1 MKKTEAVAALAA
13 LAQDNRLDVFR
24 LLVQGEGRF
33 EKGNYWREISLHYLR
48 IDLRETHFGL

>member
-33 EKGNYWREISLHYLR
+33 ENAMLLSHLQNCSSTLNYRL
-48 IDLRETHFGL
+48 